1 MADPGFQH
9 RVFLKINYI
18 QRYKKYI
25 ISTHIYQYILAFSI
39 ENRPEHSQEYRST
52 CERHCI
58 QLDYQ
63 KIKLKNSKEDVES
76 QIFRISKIFKPIQIQ
91 NQTKFK
97 RHQKR
102 INEKQNCSFEI

>member
-1 MADPGFQH
+1 MADPEFQH
-9 RVFLKINYI
+9 RVFLKINSI

-39 ENRPEHSQEYRST
+39 ENRPEYSQEYRST

-63 KIKLKNSKEDVES
+63 KIKLKKIARKMWSPKFSEFLKSSNRFKSKTKPNSNATKKE
-76 QIFRISKIFKPIQIQ
+76 
-91 NQTKFK
+91 
-97 RHQKR
+97 
-102 INEKQNCSFEI
+102 